1 MENFP
6 LLRQQIDEHFVDITK
21 PGGLAGVASP
31 VVEDKLRHGLKLIK
45 TELLS
50 NLSEIL

>member
-1 MENFP
+1 MESFP
-6 LLRQQIDEHFVDITK
+6 LLKQQIDEHFADITK
-21 PGGLAGVASP
+21 PGCLAEVTNP
-31 VVEDKLRHGLKLIK
+31 VVQDKLRHGLKLIK

>member
-1 MENFP
+1 MESFP
-6 LLRQQIDEHFVDITK
+6 LLKQQIDEHFAEIVK
-21 PGGLAGVASP
+21 PGYLAQVANP
-31 VVEDKLRHGLKLIK
+31 VVQDKLRNGLKLIK